1 MEQTLRNLLETV
13 INKGI
18 EIIIALVILYIG
30 FKISKVFTKLIK
42 KGRGFNRLDKSV
54 QTFTLSF
61 VSISTKI
68 IVIIVCASI
77 VGIPTTSL
85 ITLVGSAGVAIGL
98 ALQGGLANVAG
109 GLIILIN
116 KPFEVGD
123 WVDAGGYSGTVT
135 KITMF
140 YTELATID
148 NKRVV
153 IPNGQLTSATIV
165 NYSTNEERQ
174 LDLTFSVSYDSD
186 IDKVKKVLTKVV
198 ESTESINKEKDIL
211 VRVLE
216 YADSAVIFRVRAWV
230 DNSEYWPTY
239 YDIQENVKKSFD
251 KNKIEIPYNQLDIH
265 MKK

>member
-1 MEQTLRNLLETV
+1 MEQTLRNLLESV
-13 INKGI
+13 INKGV
-18 EIIIALVILYIG
+18 EILIALVILAVG
-30 FKISKVFTKLIK
+30 FKLSKIITKLIK
-42 KGRGFNRLDKSV
+42 KGRGFNKLDKSV

-61 VSISTKI
+61 VSISTKV
-68 IVIIVCASI
+68 IVIIIVAGI

-85 ITLVGSAGVAIGL
+85 ITLIGSAGVAIGL
-98 ALQGGLANVAG
+98 ALQGGLSNVAG
-109 GLIILIN
+109 SIIILIN

-123 WVDAGGYSGTVT
+123 FIDASSYSGTVT

-140 YTELATID
+140 YTELATVD

-174 LDLTFSVSYDSD
+174 LDLTFGVSYDSD
-186 IDKVKKVLTKVV
+186 IDKVKKVLTKVIND
-198 ESTESINKEKDIL
+198 TEAVNKEKDIL

-216 YADSAVIFRVRAWV
+216 YADSSVIFRVRAWV
-230 DNSEYWPTY
+230 KNTDYWNTY

-251 KNKIEIPYNQLDIH
+251 KNNIEIPFNQLDVH
-265 MKK
+265 MR